1 VSGCIVFSIHICEE
15 EAMAKQDE
23 DTVCNR
29 AGNAHLTELIDMQRR
44 RVLQGGTAL
53 AVASFFGLPD
63 LNKIGQAFAAGPLIG
78 FSGIPVSSDDLV
90 HLPSGYTLQVL
101 YAWGDPVSSGPA
113 FQPDASNSA
122 QDQELQAGMHHDG
135 MHFFPIPYAPPG
147 KPASSKRGILCVN
160 HEYTD
165 DGLLHVGG
173 MEDWTAEKVKK
184 SQAAHGVSIVEVRF
198 DEKKWEIVRPS
209 RFARRLTAYT
219 PMRISGPA
227 ARHELLKT
235 AADPFGRRVLGTL
248 NNCAHGYTPWGT
260 YLTCEE
266 NWNGYFSNETGEI
279 LDDSLSPEQKAE
291 ILEDHSR
298 YGITKGGFGYR
309 WHEHDERFRADLHP
323 NEPNRF
329 GWVVEVDPYDRRS
342 VPKKRTALG
351 RIKHEG
357 AAVTLSKDRRAVVY
371 MGDDERNEYIYKFV
385 SRGRFDKLQRKANF
399 ELLDRGTLYVARFE
413 AGAQTGD
420 GAGSGRWI
428 PLVWGQNGLTPE
440 NGFRDQAEV
449 LVKTRQAAD
458 RVGATMMDRPEWI
471 AVHPKTQEVYVTLTN
486 NNRRGTQPPSG
497 NREDGTT
504 AAGSARPPVD
514 EANPRPDNRFGHIVR
529 WREAGGDPAAMT
541 FEWDI
546 FVLCGDPAQSKP
558 EYQGDIRGDAFGSPD
573 GLWFDPDGRLWIQTD
588 VSTSVLGKNEYANL
602 GNNQMLC
609 ADPESKEIR
618 RFLTA
623 PKGCEVT
630 GVISTPDGSSLFV
643 NIQHPGE
650 PASERSDPA
659 APEGV
664 SAWPSSQG
672 YGPKGRPRSA
682 TIVIRKSDGGVVGT

>member
-1 VSGCIVFSIHICEE
+1 
-15 EAMAKQDE
+15 MAKQDE
-23 DTVCNR
+23 DTVCNQ

-53 AVASFFGLPD
+53 AVASFFGLPG
-63 LNKIGQAFAAGPLIG
+63 LNKIGQAFAASPLIS

-90 HLPSGYTLQVL
+90 HLPPGYTLQIL
-101 YAWGDPVSSGPA
+101 YAWGDPISSGPP

-135 MHFFPIPYAPPG
+135 MHFFPLPYAPPG
-147 KPASSKRGILCVN
+147 KHASSKHGILCVN

-173 MEDWTAEKVKK
+173 MEEWTAEKVKK
-184 SQAAHGVSIVEVRF
+184 SQAAHGVSIVEIRF
-198 DEKKWEIVRPS
+198 DKNEKKWKIIRPS
-209 RFARRLTAYT
+209 QFARRLTAST

-227 ARHELLKT
+227 AKHELLKT
-235 AADPFGRRVLGTL
+235 AADPSGRRVLGTL

-279 LDDSLSPEQKAE
+279 LDDSLSPEQKTE
-291 ILEDHSR
+291 ILKNQSR
-298 YGITKGGFGYR
+298 YGIGKDGFGYR

-323 NEPNRF
+323 NEPHRF
-329 GWVVEVDPYDRRS
+329 GWVVEIDPYNRRS

-351 RIKHEG
+351 RFKHEG
-357 AAVTLSKDRRAVVY
+357 AVVTLSSDQRVVVY

-385 SRGRFDKLQRKANF
+385 SRRKFNKFNRRANF
-399 ELLDRGTLYVARFE
+399 TLLDQGTLYVAQFE

-486 NNRRGTQPPSG
+486 NNRRGTEPSSS
-497 NREDGTT
+497 NQEDGTT

-514 EANPRPDNRFGHIVR
+514 EANPRKDNRFGHIVR
-529 WREAGGDPAAMT
+529 WREANGDPAATT

-546 FVLCGDPAQSKP
+546 FVLCGDPQQSKP
-558 EYQGDIRGDAFGSPD
+558 EYQGNIRGDAFGSPD
-573 GLWFDPDGRLWIQTD
+573 GLWFDADGRLWIQTD
-588 VSTSVLGKNEYANL
+588 VSTGVLGKNEYANL

-609 ADPESKEIR
+609 ADPESGEIR
-618 RFLTA
+618 RFLTG

-630 GVISTPDGSSLFV
+630 GVTSTPDGTNLFV

-650 PASERSDPA
+650 PASERSDPTV
-659 APEGV
+659 PEGV
-664 SAWPSSQG
+664 SSWPNSQG

-682 TIVIRKSDGGVVGT
+682 TIVIRKEDGGVIGT